1 MELSKIFNLLEM
13 LKGRTFPKMKIVI
26 YIYNSLNELFT
37 LINNN
42 CTKSNSFRVQSRETK
57 KKNS

>member
-13 LKGRTFPKMKIVI
+13 LMGRTFPKMKIVI

-42 CTKSNSFRVQSRETK
+42 
-57 KKNS
+57 